1 MKRGDPAAKLP
12 ASGIFARPGS
22 ARADS
27 GLAQIAIRPAKPSDY
42 GRVIGRV
49 NVWWG
54 GRDMA
59 PMLPKLFFL
68 HFEGTSFVAEDG
80 DDLLGFLCGFLSQT
94 AEDEA
99 YIHFVG
105 VSPEHRVAGIGR
117 ALYQRFFDEVRG
129 QGRTV
134 VRCVTSPGNQ
144 ESVSFHEALGF
155 EVERVVPDY
164 DGPGEDRVLLVKRLS

>member
-1 MKRGDPAAKLP
+1 VE
-12 ASGIFARPGS
+12 
-22 ARADS
+22 
-27 GLAQIAIRPAKPSDY
+27 IRHAKPSDY
-42 GRVIGRV
+42 GRVIGRI

-68 HFEGTSFVAEDG
+68 HFEGTSFVAEDEDG
-80 DDLLGFLCGFLSQT
+80 DLVGFVCGFLSQT
-94 AEDEA
+94 KDDEA

-105 VSPEHRVAGIGR
+105 VTPDKRGEGLGR
-117 ALYQRFFDEVRG
+117 TLYERFLTEVRAN
-129 QGRTV
+129 GRTV
-134 VRCVTSPGNQ
+134 VRCVTSPVNRA
-144 ESVSFHEALGF
+144 SVEFHQALGF